1 VQLLEDFQFND
12 PEFWQDDELIDA
24 RARLDEEIKSPLDS
38 EESVVD
44 SARLRKE
51 QRLLREK
58 AIEEADKMMD

>member
-1 VQLLEDFQFND
+1 M
-12 PEFWQDDELIDA
+12 DEV
-24 RARLDEEIKSPLDS
+24 IKSPLDS

>member
-1 VQLLEDFQFND
+1 LLEDFKFND
-12 PEFWQDDELIDA
+12 LEFWQDDELIDA

-44 SARLRKE
+44 LARSRKE

-58 AIEEADKMMD
+58 AIEEAHKMMD

>member
-1 VQLLEDFQFND
+1 MLEDFQFND

>member
-1 VQLLEDFQFND
+1 MLEDFQFND

-38 EESVVD
+38 EESVID
-44 SARLRKE
+44 SACLRKE

>member
-1 VQLLEDFQFND
+1 MLEDFQFND

-58 AIEEADKMMD
+58 AIEEADRMMD

>member
-1 VQLLEDFQFND
+1 MLEDFQFND
-12 PEFWQDDELIDA
+12 PELWQDDELIDA

-51 QRLLREK
+51 QSKLREK
-58 AIEEADKMMD
+58 DIKKADKMMD

>member
-1 VQLLEDFQFND
+1 MLEDFQFND
-12 PEFWQDDELIDA
+12 PELWQDDELIDA

-58 AIEEADKMMD
+58 AIEEADRMMD

>member
-1 VQLLEDFQFND
+1 MLEDFQFND

-51 QRLLREK
+51 QSKLREK
-58 AIEEADKMMD
+58 DIKKADKMMD

>member
-1 VQLLEDFQFND
+1 MLEDFQFND

-51 QRLLREK
+51 QKLLREK

>member
-1 VQLLEDFQFND
+1 LLEDFQFND

-51 QRLLREK
+51 Q
-58 AIEEADKMMD
+58 